1 MRPRTW
7 LIVSLG
13 LNVLLFGAWF
23 LARHHASQTIGPT
36 SAEAGPVEKAYRTNV
51 VVRRQNFTWE
61 EVESADYVTYI
72 KNLRSI
78 GCPAKTI
85 RDIIVADV
93 NDYYSHRR
101 LTEVPAPEQ
110 QWWRS
115 DPDPDVIN
123 KAVAKVKE
131 LESERKALLTKL
143 LGPGWD
149 TESNAL
155 PPAPSGIS
163 LTGPILG
170 DLAPATK
177 QFVYD
182 ATVRAQQRIATYQD
196 AQRQAGKPIE
206 LSEINKMRQDMRT
219 DLSKV
224 LNQQQLEEYLLRY
237 SPTANQLR
245 DEIRGMDINPEEFR
259 ALFRQRDPLG
269 SDADLY
275 YTGDDPVRLQKRAQ
289 LEAQRDEIM
298 RRALGEER
306 YAVYELNQDPVF
318 RQSKATAE
326 KLGVS
331 AETIIPIYQI
341 NRLTQ
346 SELDRIRSDDTMT
359 NEEKVEAL
367 AAAQVDQQK
376 SLEKILGPEAFQRWL
391 DSQAQ

>member
-1 MRPRTW
+1 MRSRTW
-7 LIVSLG
+7 FIISLG
-13 LNVLLFGAWF
+13 LNVLLLGAWL
-23 LARHHASQTIGPT
+23 LARHTFAKQPDPAVVVTPGDT
-36 SAEAGPVEKAYRTNV
+36 LYRTNV

-78 GCPAKTI
+78 GCPEKTI

-93 NDYYSHRR
+93 NELYAHRR
-101 LTEVPAPEQ
+101 VTEVVSPEQ

-115 DPDPDVIN
+115 DPDPDLIE
-123 KAVAKVKE
+123 KAAAKVKE
-131 LESERKALLTKL
+131 LEAERKTLLTKL

-155 PPAPSGIS
+155 PPEHTGVS

-170 DLAPATK
+170 DISPSAK

-182 ATVRAQQRIATYQD
+182 AAVRAQKRIDAYED
-196 AQRQAGKPIE
+196 AQRQANKPVDPAE
-206 LSEINKMRQDMRT
+206 LAKIRA
-219 DLSKV
+219 DLRNELAKV
-224 LNQQQLEEYLLRY
+224 LNPQQMEEYQLRY

-245 DEIRGMDINPEEFR
+245 DELHGMDLNPEEFR
-259 ALFRQRDPLG
+259 ALYKQRNQISNDP
-269 SDADLY
+269 DLY
-275 YTGDDPVRLQKRAQ
+275 YTGDDPTRLQHRAQ

-298 RRALGEER
+298 HRALGEER
-306 YAVYELNQDPVF
+306 FAVYELNQDPVF
-318 RQSKATAE
+318 RSSKATAE
-326 KLGVS
+326 RLGAP
-331 AETIIPIYQI
+331 AESIIPIYQI

-346 SELDRIRSDDTMT
+346 SELERIRSDDTMT

-367 AAAQVDQQK
+367 AAAQVEQRK

-391 DSQAQ
+391 DSQNQ